1 MYELLYMEINIRKFG
16 NNLQEIARVS
26 GRDLIP
32 VIKSSAYG
40 MGDIEIARKIEELGI
55 NLVAVVDMEEALRLT
70 REGFNFEILVLNGLR
85 ESEYK
90 YLDRYP
96 KIVVSVNSLEEAKR
110 LVKYGFNRTIKVH
123 MQIDTGMN
131 RLGFNDFWDYYEA
144 LRQIVF
150 SKGFILEGI
159 YTHFTD
165 SENIKTQL
173 ERFEPYLKQYPY
185 RIIHTSASSTYPLT
199 DFGTHLRIGVDLYA
213 QQIGNLKQIIK
224 IACKPLAIN
233 KIKRGETVG
242 YDRAYKAEK
251 DELIAVLPIGYNNG
265 YRRSLSGFPVLA
277 NNKQY
282 PTVGKVCMNH
292 LFVRVDEKVNLD
304 TEFIITSEDLPIGM
318 LAKYL
323 NTVPHEILCM
333 FKINNIRYLK

>member
-1 MYELLYMEINIRKFG
+1 MDELLYMEINIRKFG
-16 NNLQEIARVS
+16 ENLQEISKVS
-26 GRDLIP
+26 RKDLIP

-55 NLVAVVDMEEALRLT
+55 NLVAVVDLAEALRLAQ
-70 REGFNFEILVLNGLR
+70 EGFNFEILILNGIR

-90 YLDRYP
+90 YLDRYS
-96 KIVVSVNSLEEAKR
+96 KLVVSVNTLEEAKR
-110 LVKYGFNRTIKVH
+110 LVNYSFYRTIKVH

-131 RLGFNDFWDYYEA
+131 RLGFTDFWDYYEA

-150 SKGFILEGI
+150 TKGFILEGI

-165 SENIKTQL
+165 PENLKTQL

-185 RIIHTSASSTYPLT
+185 RIIHTSASSTYPLS
-199 DFGTHLRIGVDLYA
+199 DFGTHLRIGADLYA
-213 QQIGNLKQIIK
+213 QQVGNLKQIIK
-224 IACKPLAIN
+224 IACKPLVIN
-233 KIKRGETVG
+233 KIKKGESVG
-242 YDRAYKAEK
+242 YDRAFKAER
-251 DELIAVLPIGYNNG
+251 DELIAVLPIGYSNG

-292 LFVRVDEKVNLD
+292 LFVRVDREVNLD
-304 TEFIITSEDLPIGM
+304 TEFVITSEELPVGM
-318 LAKYL
+318 IAKYL
-323 NTVPHEILCM
+323 RTVPHEILCM

>member
-1 MYELLYMEINIRKFG
+1 MDELLYMEINIRKFG

-131 RLGFNDFWDYYEA
+131 RLGFNDF
-144 LRQIVF
+144 
-150 SKGFILEGI
+150 GI
-159 YTHFTD
+159 
-165 SENIKTQL
+165 IMKL
-173 ERFEPYLKQYPY
+173 
-185 RIIHTSASSTYPLT
+185 
-199 DFGTHLRIGVDLYA
+199 
-213 QQIGNLKQIIK
+213 
-224 IACKPLAIN
+224 
-233 KIKRGETVG
+233 
-242 YDRAYKAEK
+242 
-251 DELIAVLPIGYNNG
+251 
-265 YRRSLSGFPVLA
+265 
-277 NNKQY
+277 
-282 PTVGKVCMNH
+282 
-292 LFVRVDEKVNLD
+292 
-304 TEFIITSEDLPIGM
+304 
-318 LAKYL
+318 
-323 NTVPHEILCM
+323 
-333 FKINNIRYLK
+333 

>member
-1 MYELLYMEINIRKFG
+1 MEINIRKFG
-16 NNLQEIARVS
+16 ENLQEISKVS
-26 GRDLIP
+26 RKDLIP

-55 NLVAVVDMEEALRLT
+55 NLVAVVDLAEALRLAQ
-70 REGFNFEILVLNGLR
+70 EGFNFEILILNGIR

-90 YLDRYP
+90 YLDRYS
-96 KIVVSVNSLEEAKR
+96 KLVVSVNTLEEAKR
-110 LVKYGFNRTIKVH
+110 LVNYSFYRTIKVH

-131 RLGFNDFWDYYEA
+131 RLGFTDFWDYYEA

-150 SKGFILEGI
+150 TKGFILEGI

-165 SENIKTQL
+165 PENLKTQL

-185 RIIHTSASSTYPLT
+185 RIIHTSASSTYPLS
-199 DFGTHLRIGVDLYA
+199 DFGTHLRIGADLYA
-213 QQIGNLKQIIK
+213 QQVGNLKQIIK
-224 IACKPLAIN
+224 IACKPLVIN
-233 KIKRGETVG
+233 KIKKGESVG
-242 YDRAYKAEK
+242 YDRAFKAER
-251 DELIAVLPIGYNNG
+251 DELIAVLPIGYSNG

-292 LFVRVDEKVNLD
+292 LFVRVDREVNLD
-304 TEFIITSEDLPIGM
+304 TEFVITSEELPVGM
-318 LAKYL
+318 IAKYL
-323 NTVPHEILCM
+323 RTVPHEILCM

>member
-1 MYELLYMEINIRKFG
+1 MDELLYMEINIRKFG
-16 NNLQEIARVS
+16 ENLQEISKVS
-26 GRDLIP
+26 RKDLIP

-55 NLVAVVDMEEALRLT
+55 NLVAVVDLAEALRLAQ
-70 REGFNFEILVLNGLR
+70 EGFNFEILILNGIR

-90 YLDRYP
+90 YLDRYS
-96 KIVVSVNSLEEAKR
+96 KLVVSVNTLEEAKR
-110 LVKYGFNRTIKVH
+110 LVNYSFYRTIKVH

-131 RLGFNDFWDYYEA
+131 RLGFTDFWDYYEA

-150 SKGFILEGI
+150 TKGFILEGI

-165 SENIKTQL
+165 PESLKTQL

-185 RIIHTSASSTYPLT
+185 RIIHTSASSTYPLS
-199 DFGTHLRIGVDLYA
+199 DFGTHLRIGADLYA
-213 QQIGNLKQIIK
+213 QQVGNLKQIIK
-224 IACKPLAIN
+224 IACKPLVIN
-233 KIKRGETVG
+233 KIKKGESVG
-242 YDRAYKAEK
+242 YDRAFKAER
-251 DELIAVLPIGYNNG
+251 DELIAVLPIGYSNG

-292 LFVRVDEKVNLD
+292 LFVRVDREVNLD
-304 TEFIITSEDLPIGM
+304 TEFVITSEELPVGM
-318 LAKYL
+318 IAKYL
-323 NTVPHEILCM
+323 RTVPHEILCM